1 MPSSRQ
7 LSTFMQAQPKEP
19 TAQEKPALSFDSTA
33 YYQSLVDRNTRRGH
47 AIRKCGKGMIL
58 GGGIAASVGFL
69 SALLAEENRKDKE
82 DFESDFSEMVNYSGA
97 VMMIGGA
104 AVLVSG
110 FVVKS
115 VGSSRLRRARRYQ
128 RKLDRYKMKQQHAL
142 EMQVFPL
149 VDPVNGQ
156 FGGMLAM
163 NF

>member
-1 MPSSRQ
+1 
-7 LSTFMQAQPKEP
+7 
-19 TAQEKPALSFDSTA
+19 
-33 YYQSLVDRNTRRGH
+33 
-47 AIRKCGKGMIL
+47 MIL

-69 SALLAEENRKDKE
+69 SALQAEENRKDKE